1 MAADIILP
9 KLGMD
14 MQSGT
19 IMTWYK
25 NEGDIVK
32 KGEPLFELMTDKVNI
47 EVEAED
53 NGVLLKRY
61 YETGTELPVFT
72 VIGCIGEAGEQVPD
86 HEAVEPLNS
95 MQSPGHLTDED
106 RAALKAM
113 RSSTR
118 EGFSSVGRTIRAT
131 PSARRLAAEH
141 KIDLANVTGSGPKGR
156 IQTEDIE
163 ALLDVSKK
171 VEKTEVPQQKVFA
184 EPEKEE
190 PAPQEAEMAEEAP
203 RKTDVVQETAAEE
216 PEEAFSSE
224 PNPGMTKALD
234 MTLEDLVA
242 GMGSLEAELSS
253 NADGEDVLETAAALE
268 KPEVHEAVKEE
279 AKAPQVFSASP
290 LAEKVAAV
298 ENIDIHSIK
307 EGSGPDGR
315 IMKEDVLKA
324 MEEGSK
330 QHESIIEEAAVQ
342 VSAPQQEEAQKPE
355 PAVPEEQPQ
364 EPEEPAVQESEAEE
378 EIVVVTEP
386 AAEVPDETE
395 VAEKPPVNGRLEP
408 LPAKRRIIA
417 DRMVK
422 SNLEN
427 AVITLTTEVDMTEVK
442 DLRKKI
448 SKKVE
453 KETGYRCTYTDFLLV
468 SVSRALMEH
477 PYINSSLCEDGVVFH
492 DFVNLG
498 MAVGMDDG
506 LIVPVIRDAHTA
518 GFSEMV
524 EKRSELL
531 KLVKAKKLTGDHFK
545 DSTFTVTNLGMY
557 GILEF
562 TAIINQPN
570 SAILSVGEVVDRV
583 RIFKGEPTPR
593 SIMKISLNLDHR
605 VADGMAGAKFLQTVK
620 SYMEN
625 PALLLF

>member
-25 NEGDIVK
+25 NEGDTVK

-53 NGVLLKRY
+53 SGVLLKRY
-61 YETGTELPVFT
+61 YETGVDLPVFT
-72 VIGCIGEAGEQVPD
+72 VIGCIGEAGEQVPE
-86 HEAVEPLNS
+86 HQTVSLRGN

-118 EGFSSVGRTIRAT
+118 EGFSSAGRTIRAT

-156 IQTEDIE
+156 VQVEDIE
-163 ALLDVSKK
+163 ALLEVSKK
-171 VEKTEVPQQKVFA
+171 VEKTEVPQQKVFT
-184 EPEKEE
+184 EPEEE
-190 PAPQEAEMAEEAP
+190 KIEEAGVPEETTEVADEPESTVAEE
-203 RKTDVVQETAAEE
+203 T
-216 PEEAFSSE
+216 EEAFSAE
-224 PNPGMTKALD
+224 PNPGMTGALD

-242 GMGSLEAELSS
+242 GMGSLEAELGSETHE
-253 NADGEDVLETAAALE
+253 EDVLEGAAKKVETGAE
-268 KPEVHEAVKEE
+268 EV
-279 AKAPQVFSASP
+279 PRTFSASP
-290 LAEKVAAV
+290 LAEKMAAV
-298 ENIDIHSIK
+298 ENIDIHSIP

-324 MEEGSK
+324 MAEGSSR
-330 QHESIIEEAAVQ
+330 HESVIEEVEIQ
-342 VSAPQQEEAQKPE
+342 ERAPEKTTTQEPIPAEPE
-355 PAVPEEQPQ
+355 PQPEKQEEQP
-364 EPEEPAVQESEAEE
+364 EPDNGDEEESIVNTVPEPTTPVAEE
-378 EIVVVTEP
+378 AKE
-386 AAEVPDETE
+386 AAD
-395 VAEKPPVNGRLEP
+395 KPPVNGRLEAMP
-408 LPAKRRIIA
+408 SKRRIIA

-468 SVSRALMEH
+468 SVSKALMEH
-477 PYINSSLCEDGVVFH
+477 PYINSSLCEDGVVLH

-506 LIVPVIRDAHTA
+506 LIVPVIRDAHA
-518 GFSEMV
+518 ASFSEMV

>member
-25 NEGDIVK
+25 NEGDTVK

-61 YETGTELPVFT
+61 YETGVELPVFT
-72 VIGCIGEAGEQVPD
+72 VIGCIGEAGEQVPE
-86 HEAVEPLNS
+86 HQMVSLRGN

-118 EGFSSVGRTIRAT
+118 EGFSSTGRTIRAT

-156 IQTEDIE
+156 IQVEDIE
-163 ALLDVSKK
+163 ELLEVSKK
-171 VEKTEVPQQKVFA
+171 VEKTEVPQQKVF
-184 EPEKEE
+184 
-190 PAPQEAEMAEEAP
+190 
-203 RKTDVVQETAAEE
+203 TE
-216 PEEAFSSE
+216 PEEEKIGEAGIPEETNQVVDEAESTVAEETEEVFSAE
-224 PNPGMTKALD
+224 PNPGMTGALD

-242 GMGSLEAELSS
+242 GMGSLEAELGSE
-253 NADGEDVLETAAALE
+253 AHEEDVLEGAAKKVETGAE
-268 KPEVHEAVKEE
+268 EVPRTFTV
-279 AKAPQVFSASP
+279 SP
-290 LAEKVAAV
+290 LAEKIAAV
-298 ENIDIHSIK
+298 ENIDIHSIPG
-307 EGSGPDGR
+307 GSGPEGR

-324 MEEGSK
+324 MAEGSSR
-330 QHESIIEEAAVQ
+330 HESVIEEVEVQ
-342 VSAPQQEEAQKPE
+342 EKAPEETTTQEPIPAEPE
-355 PAVPEEQPQ
+355 PQPEKQEEQP
-364 EPEEPAVQESEAEE
+364 EPDNGDEEESIVITASEPTTPVAEE
-378 EIVVVTEP
+378 AKE
-386 AAEVPDETE
+386 AAD
-395 VAEKPPVNGRLEP
+395 KPPVNGRLETM
-408 LPAKRRIIA
+408 PAKRRIIA

-477 PYINSSLCEDGVVFH
+477 PYINSSLCEDGVVLH

-506 LIVPVIRDAHTA
+506 LIVPVIRDAHA
-518 GFSEMV
+518 ASFSEMV

>member
-25 NEGDIVK
+25 NEGDTVK

-53 NGVLLKRY
+53 SGVLLKRY
-61 YETGTELPVFT
+61 YETGVDLPVFT
-72 VIGCIGEAGEQVPD
+72 VIGCIGEAGEQVPE
-86 HEAVEPLNS
+86 HQTVSLRGN

-118 EGFSSVGRTIRAT
+118 EGFSSAGRTIRAT

-156 IQTEDIE
+156 VQVEDIE
-163 ALLDVSKK
+163 ALLEVSKK
-171 VEKTEVPQQKVFA
+171 VEKTEVPQQKVF
-184 EPEKEE
+184 
-190 PAPQEAEMAEEAP
+190 
-203 RKTDVVQETAAEE
+203 TE
-216 PEEAFSSE
+216 PEEEKIEEAGVPEETNEVADEPESTVAEETEEVFSAE
-224 PNPGMTKALD
+224 PNPGMTGALD

-242 GMGSLEAELSS
+242 GMGSLEAELGSE
-253 NADGEDVLETAAALE
+253 AHEEDVLEDAAKKVETGAE
-268 KPEVHEAVKEE
+268 EV
-279 AKAPQVFSASP
+279 PRTFTASP
-290 LAEKVAAV
+290 LAEKMAAV
-298 ENIDIHSIK
+298 ENIDIHSIPG
-307 EGSGPDGR
+307 GSGPDGR

-324 MEEGSK
+324 MAEGSSR
-330 QHESIIEEAAVQ
+330 HESVIEEVEVQ
-342 VSAPQQEEAQKPE
+342 ERAPEKTTTQEPIPAEPE
-355 PAVPEEQPQ
+355 PQPEKQEEQP
-364 EPEEPAVQESEAEE
+364 EPDNGDEEESIVVTVPEPTTPVAEE
-378 EIVVVTEP
+378 AKE
-386 AAEVPDETE
+386 AAD
-395 VAEKPPVNGRLEP
+395 KPPVNGRLEAMP
-408 LPAKRRIIA
+408 SKRRIIA

-468 SVSRALMEH
+468 SVSKALMEH
-477 PYINSSLCEDGVVFH
+477 PYINSSLCEDGVVLH

-506 LIVPVIRDAHTA
+506 LIVPVIRDAHA
-518 GFSEMV
+518 ASFSEMV

>member
-25 NEGDIVK
+25 NEGDTVK

-53 NGVLLKRY
+53 SGVLLKRY
-61 YETGTELPVFT
+61 YETGVELPVFT
-72 VIGCIGEAGEQVPD
+72 VIGCIGEAEEQVPE
-86 HEAVEPLNS
+86 HQAVSPLNT

-118 EGFSSVGRTIRAT
+118 EGFSSVGKTIRAT

-141 KIDLANVTGSGPKGR
+141 KIDLSNVSGSGPKGR
-156 IQTEDIE
+156 IQVEDIE

-184 EPEKEE
+184 EPREEKTELEAVLDEVPQQDDE
-190 PAPQEAEMAEEAP
+190 PKEI
-203 RKTDVVQETAAEE
+203 VAEE
-216 PEEAFSSE
+216 PEEAPVSE
-224 PNPGMTKALD
+224 PNPGMAGALD

-242 GMGSLEAELSS
+242 GMGSLEAEL
-253 NADGEDVLETAAALE
+253 GGKTHEGDVLEAAAVQEPAANIE
-268 KPEVHEAVKEE
+268 KPAEKPA
-279 AKAPQVFSASP
+279 ATQVFSASP
-290 LAEKVAAV
+290 LAEKMAAV
-298 ENIDIHSIK
+298 ENIDIHSIS

-324 MEEGSK
+324 MAEGSSRL
-330 QHESIIEEAAVQ
+330 ESVIEEVPVQ
-342 VSAPQQEEAQKPE
+342 AEAPQDEAAEAE
-355 PAVPEEQPQ
+355 PAALQPEVPEEKAVPDHEADEEVIVMTLP
-364 EPEEPAVQESEAEE
+364 EPTIEIAERTEAEE
-378 EIVVVTEP
+378 EN
-386 AAEVPDETE
+386 
-395 VAEKPPVNGRLEP
+395 PPVNGRLEAM
-408 LPAKRRIIA
+408 PAKRRIIA

-427 AVITLTTEVDMTEVK
+427 VVITLTTEVDMTEVK
-442 DLRKKI
+442 ELRKKI

-468 SVSRALMEH
+468 SVSRALTEH
-477 PYINSSLCEDGVVFH
+477 PYINSSLCEDGVIFH

-506 LIVPVIRDAHTA
+506 LIVPVIRDAHSA
-518 GFSEMV
+518 SFSEMV

-583 RIFKGEPTPR
+583 RIYKGEPAPR
-593 SIMKISLNLDHR
+593 SVMKISLNLDHR

>member
-25 NEGDIVK
+25 NEGDTVK

-61 YETGTELPVFT
+61 YETGVELPVFT
-72 VIGCIGEAGEQVPD
+72 VIGCIGEAGEQVPE
-86 HEAVEPLNS
+86 HQMVSLRGN

-118 EGFSSVGRTIRAT
+118 EGFSSAGRTIRAT

-141 KIDLANVTGSGPKGR
+141 KIDLANVTGSGPNGR
-156 IQTEDIE
+156 IQVEDIE
-163 ALLDVSKK
+163 ELLEVSKK
-171 VEKTEVPQQKVFA
+171 VEKTEVPQQKVF
-184 EPEKEE
+184 
-190 PAPQEAEMAEEAP
+190 
-203 RKTDVVQETAAEE
+203 TE
-216 PEEAFSSE
+216 PEEEKIGEAGIPEETNQVVDEAESTVAEETEEVFSAE
-224 PNPGMTKALD
+224 PNPGMTGALD

-242 GMGSLEAELSS
+242 GMGSLEAELGSE
-253 NADGEDVLETAAALE
+253 AHEEDVLEGAAKKVETGAE
-268 KPEVHEAVKEE
+268 EV
-279 AKAPQVFSASP
+279 PRTFTASP
-290 LAEKVAAV
+290 LAEKIAAV
-298 ENIDIHSIK
+298 ENIDIHSIPG
-307 EGSGPDGR
+307 GSGPEGR

-324 MEEGSK
+324 MAEGSSR
-330 QHESIIEEAAVQ
+330 HESVIEEVEVQ
-342 VSAPQQEEAQKPE
+342 EKAPEETTTQEPIPAEPE
-355 PAVPEEQPQ
+355 PQPDKQEEQP
-364 EPEEPAVQESEAEE
+364 EPDNGDEEESIVITASEPTTPVAEE
-378 EIVVVTEP
+378 AKE
-386 AAEVPDETE
+386 AAD
-395 VAEKPPVNGRLEP
+395 KPPVNGRLETM
-408 LPAKRRIIA
+408 PAKRRIIA

-477 PYINSSLCEDGVVFH
+477 PYINSSLCEDGVVLH

-506 LIVPVIRDAHTA
+506 LIVPVIRDDQAA
-518 GFSEMV
+518 SFSEMV
-524 EKRSELL
+524 DKRSELL

>member
-1 MAADIILP
+1 
-9 KLGMD
+9 
-14 MQSGT
+14 
-19 IMTWYK
+19 
-25 NEGDIVK
+25 
-32 KGEPLFELMTDKVNI
+32 
-47 EVEAED
+47 
-53 NGVLLKRY
+53 
-61 YETGTELPVFT
+61 
-72 VIGCIGEAGEQVPD
+72 
-86 HEAVEPLNS
+86 
-95 MQSPGHLTDED
+95 
-106 RAALKAM
+106 
-113 RSSTR
+113 
-118 EGFSSVGRTIRAT
+118 
-131 PSARRLAAEH
+131 
-141 KIDLANVTGSGPKGR
+141 
-156 IQTEDIE
+156 
-163 ALLDVSKK
+163 
-171 VEKTEVPQQKVFA
+171 
-184 EPEKEE
+184 
-190 PAPQEAEMAEEAP
+190 
-203 RKTDVVQETAAEE
+203 
-216 PEEAFSSE
+216 
-224 PNPGMTKALD
+224 

-253 NADGEDVLETAAALE
+253 EAHDEDVLENAAKAEETAA
-268 KPEVHEAVKEE
+268 EE
-279 AKAPQVFSASP
+279 APHAFSASP
-290 LAEKVAAV
+290 LAEKMAAV
-298 ENIDIHSIK
+298 EKIDIHSIG

-324 MEEGSK
+324 MSEEASR
-330 QHESIIEEAAVQ
+330 HESVIEEAEIQKETAT
-342 VSAPQQEEAQKPE
+342 PETPEEVMPE
-355 PAVPEEQPQ
+355 PEPQPEKT
-364 EPEEPAVQESEAEE
+364 EEPPAPDSKDEE
-378 EIVVVTEP
+378 EIIVVTVPEPTTP
-386 AAEVPDETE
+386 AAEE
-395 VAEKPPVNGRLEP
+395 VEEAAEKPLVKGRLEAM
-408 LPAKRRIIA
+408 PAKRRIIA

-477 PYINSSLCEDGVVFH
+477 PYINSSLCEDGVVLH

-518 GFSEMV
+518 SFSEMV

-593 SIMKISLNLDHR
+593 SVMKISLNLDHR

>member
-25 NEGDIVK
+25 NEGDTVK

-61 YETGTELPVFT
+61 YETGVELPVFT
-72 VIGCIGEAGEQVPD
+72 VIGCIGEAGEQVPE
-86 HEAVEPLNS
+86 HQMVSLRGN

-118 EGFSSVGRTIRAT
+118 EGFSSAGRTIRAT
-131 PSARRLAAEH
+131 PSARRLATEH

-156 IQTEDIE
+156 IQVEDIE
-163 ALLDVSKK
+163 ELLEVSKK
-171 VEKTEVPQQKVFA
+171 VEKTEVPQQKVF
-184 EPEKEE
+184 
-190 PAPQEAEMAEEAP
+190 
-203 RKTDVVQETAAEE
+203 TE
-216 PEEAFSSE
+216 PEEEKIGEAGIPEETNQVVDEAESTVAEETEEVFSAE
-224 PNPGMTKALD
+224 PNPGMTGALD

-242 GMGSLEAELSS
+242 GMGSLEAELGSE
-253 NADGEDVLETAAALE
+253 AHEEDVLEGAAKKVETGAE
-268 KPEVHEAVKEE
+268 EV
-279 AKAPQVFSASP
+279 PRTFTASP
-290 LAEKVAAV
+290 LAEKIAAV
-298 ENIDIHSIK
+298 ENIDIHSIPG
-307 EGSGPDGR
+307 GSGPEGR

-324 MEEGSK
+324 MAEGSSR
-330 QHESIIEEAAVQ
+330 HESVIEEVEVQ
-342 VSAPQQEEAQKPE
+342 EKAPEETTTQEPIPAEPE
-355 PAVPEEQPQ
+355 PQPEKQEEQP
-364 EPEEPAVQESEAEE
+364 EPDNGDEEESIVITASEPTTPVAEE
-378 EIVVVTEP
+378 AKE
-386 AAEVPDETE
+386 AAD
-395 VAEKPPVNGRLEP
+395 KPPVNGRLETM
-408 LPAKRRIIA
+408 PAKRRIIA

-477 PYINSSLCEDGVVFH
+477 PYINSSLCGDGVVLH

-506 LIVPVIRDAHTA
+506 LIVPVIRDAHA
-518 GFSEMV
+518 ASFSEMV

-583 RIFKGEPTPR
+583 RIFKGEPAPR

>member
-25 NEGDIVK
+25 NEGDTVK

-61 YETGTELPVFT
+61 YETGVELPEFT
-72 VIGCIGEAGEQVPD
+72 VIGCIGEAGEQVPE
-86 HEAVEPLNS
+86 HQTVSLRGN

-118 EGFSSVGRTIRAT
+118 EGFSSAGKTIRAT

-141 KIDLANVTGSGPKGR
+141 KIDLANVAGSGPKGR
-156 IQTEDIE
+156 IQVEDIE
-163 ALLDVSKK
+163 ALLEVSKK
-171 VEKTEVPQQKVFA
+171 VEKTEVPQQKVF
-184 EPEKEE
+184 
-190 PAPQEAEMAEEAP
+190 
-203 RKTDVVQETAAEE
+203 TE
-216 PEEAFSSE
+216 PEEEKIEASSVPEETNELADEPESIVAEETEEAFTAE
-224 PNPGMTKALD
+224 PNPGMTGALD

-242 GMGSLEAELSS
+242 GMGSLEAELGSE
-253 NADGEDVLETAAALE
+253 AHEEDVMEGAAQKAET
-268 KPEVHEAVKEE
+268 EAEE
-279 AKAPQVFSASP
+279 GPHAISASP
-290 LAEKVAAV
+290 LAEKIAAV
-298 ENIDIHSIK
+298 ENIDIHSIP

-324 MEEGSK
+324 MAEGSSR
-330 QHESIIEEAAVQ
+330 HESVIEEVEVQ
-342 VSAPQQEEAQKPE
+342 ERAPEEEETTEEPILAEPEPKPE
-355 PAVPEEQPQ
+355 KQKEQSEPDNRDEEESIVVTGPEPTTPVPEE
-364 EPEEPAVQESEAEE
+364 AKEA
-378 EIVVVTEP
+378 
-386 AAEVPDETE
+386 AD
-395 VAEKPPVNGRLEP
+395 KPPVNGRLEAMP
-408 LPAKRRIIA
+408 SKRRIIA

-477 PYINSSLCEDGVVFH
+477 PYINSSLCEDGVVLH

-506 LIVPVIRDAHTA
+506 LIVPVIRDAHA
-518 GFSEMV
+518 ASFSEMV

>member
-25 NEGDIVK
+25 NEGDTVK

-61 YETGTELPVFT
+61 YETGVELPVFT
-72 VIGCIGEAGEQVPD
+72 VIGCIGEAGEQVPE
-86 HEAVEPLNS
+86 HQMVSLRGN

-118 EGFSSVGRTIRAT
+118 EGFSSAGRTIRAT

-156 IQTEDIE
+156 IQVEDIE
-163 ALLDVSKK
+163 ELLEVSKK
-171 VEKTEVPQQKVFA
+171 VEKTEVPQQKVF
-184 EPEKEE
+184 
-190 PAPQEAEMAEEAP
+190 
-203 RKTDVVQETAAEE
+203 TE
-216 PEEAFSSE
+216 PEEEKIGEAGIPEETNQVVDEAESTVAEETEEVFSAE
-224 PNPGMTKALD
+224 PNPGMTGALD

-242 GMGSLEAELSS
+242 GMGSLEAELGSE
-253 NADGEDVLETAAALE
+253 AHEEDVLEGAAKKVETGAE
-268 KPEVHEAVKEE
+268 EV
-279 AKAPQVFSASP
+279 PRTFTASP
-290 LAEKVAAV
+290 LAEKIAAV
-298 ENIDIHSIK
+298 ENIDIHSIPG
-307 EGSGPDGR
+307 GSGPEGR

-324 MEEGSK
+324 MAEGSSR
-330 QHESIIEEAAVQ
+330 HESVIEEVEVQ
-342 VSAPQQEEAQKPE
+342 EKAPEETTTQEPIPAEPE
-355 PAVPEEQPQ
+355 PQPEKQEEQP
-364 EPEEPAVQESEAEE
+364 EPDNGDEEENIVITASEPTIPVAEE
-378 EIVVVTEP
+378 AKE
-386 AAEVPDETE
+386 AAD
-395 VAEKPPVNGRLEP
+395 KPPVNGRLETM
-408 LPAKRRIIA
+408 PAKRRIIA

-468 SVSRALMEH
+468 SVSRALMAH
-477 PYINSSLCEDGVVFH
+477 PYINSSLCEDGVVRH

-506 LIVPVIRDAHTA
+506 LIVPVIRDAHA
-518 GFSEMV
+518 ASFSEMV

-531 KLVKAKKLTGDHFK
+531 KLVKAKKLTGNHFK

>member
-1 MAADIILP
+1 
-9 KLGMD
+9 
-14 MQSGT
+14 
-19 IMTWYK
+19 
-25 NEGDIVK
+25 
-32 KGEPLFELMTDKVNI
+32 
-47 EVEAED
+47 
-53 NGVLLKRY
+53 
-61 YETGTELPVFT
+61 
-72 VIGCIGEAGEQVPD
+72 
-86 HEAVEPLNS
+86 
-95 MQSPGHLTDED
+95 
-106 RAALKAM
+106 
-113 RSSTR
+113 
-118 EGFSSVGRTIRAT
+118 
-131 PSARRLAAEH
+131 
-141 KIDLANVTGSGPKGR
+141 
-156 IQTEDIE
+156 
-163 ALLDVSKK
+163 
-171 VEKTEVPQQKVFA
+171 
-184 EPEKEE
+184 
-190 PAPQEAEMAEEAP
+190 MAEEA
-203 RKTDVVQETAAEE
+203 K
-216 PEEAFSSE
+216 
-224 PNPGMTKALD
+224 
-234 MTLEDLVA
+234 
-242 GMGSLEAELSS
+242 
-253 NADGEDVLETAAALE
+253 
-268 KPEVHEAVKEE
+268 
-279 AKAPQVFSASP
+279 
-290 LAEKVAAV
+290 
-298 ENIDIHSIK
+298 
-307 EGSGPDGR
+307 
-315 IMKEDVLKA
+315 
-324 MEEGSK
+324 
-330 QHESIIEEAAVQ
+330 EAA
-342 VSAPQQEEAQKPE
+342 
-355 PAVPEEQPQ
+355 
-364 EPEEPAVQESEAEE
+364 
-378 EIVVVTEP
+378 
-386 AAEVPDETE
+386 D
-395 VAEKPPVNGRLEP
+395 KPPVNGRLETM
-408 LPAKRRIIA
+408 PAKRRIIA

-477 PYINSSLCEDGVVFH
+477 PYINSSLCEDGVVLH

-506 LIVPVIRDAHTA
+506 LIVPVIRDAHA
-518 GFSEMV
+518 ASFSEMV

>member
-25 NEGDIVK
+25 NEGDTVK

-53 NGVLLKRY
+53 SGVLLKRY
-61 YETGTELPVFT
+61 YETGVELPVFT
-72 VIGCIGEAGEQVPD
+72 VIGCIGQAGEQVPE
-86 HEAVEPLNS
+86 HQAVSPLNN
-95 MQSPGHLTDED
+95 MQSPGRLTDED

-118 EGFSSVGRTIRAT
+118 EGFSSAGRTIRAT

-141 KIDLANVTGSGPKGR
+141 KIDLSNVTGSGPKGR
-156 IQTEDIE
+156 IQVEDIE
-163 ALLDVSKK
+163 ALLNMSQK
-171 VEKTEVPQQKVFA
+171 VAKTEVPQQKVF
-184 EPEKEE
+184 
-190 PAPQEAEMAEEAP
+190 
-203 RKTDVVQETAAEE
+203 TE
-216 PEEAFSSE
+216 PEEEKLEESEAPEESAQMTEKAEEDFTAE
-224 PNPGMTKALD
+224 PNPGMTGALD

-253 NADGEDVLETAAALE
+253 EAHEEDVLENAAKAEETAA
-268 KPEVHEAVKEE
+268 EE
-279 AKAPQVFSASP
+279 APHAFSASP
-290 LAEKVAAV
+290 LAEKMAAV
-298 ENIDIHSIK
+298 EKIDIHSIG

-324 MEEGSK
+324 MSEEASR
-330 QHESIIEEAAVQ
+330 HESVIEEAEIQKETAT
-342 VSAPQQEEAQKPE
+342 PETPEEVMPKPE
-355 PAVPEEQPQ
+355 PQPEKT
-364 EPEEPAVQESEAEE
+364 EEPPAPDSKDEE
-378 EIVVVTEP
+378 EIIVVTVPEPTTP
-386 AAEVPDETE
+386 AAEE
-395 VAEKPPVNGRLEP
+395 VEEAAEKPLVKGRLEAM
-408 LPAKRRIIA
+408 PAKRRIIA

-477 PYINSSLCEDGVVFH
+477 PYINSSLCEDGVVLH

-518 GFSEMV
+518 SFSEMV

-593 SIMKISLNLDHR
+593 SVMKISLNLDHR

>member
-25 NEGDIVK
+25 NEGDTVK

-53 NGVLLKRY
+53 SGVLLKRY
-61 YETGTELPVFT
+61 YETGVDLPVFT
-72 VIGCIGEAGEQVPD
+72 VIGCIGEAGEQVPE
-86 HEAVEPLNS
+86 HQTVSLRGN

-118 EGFSSVGRTIRAT
+118 EGFSSAGRTIRAT

-156 IQTEDIE
+156 VQVEDIE
-163 ALLDVSKK
+163 ALLEVSKK
-171 VEKTEVPQQKVFA
+171 VEKTEVPQQKVFT
-184 EPEKEE
+184 EPEEE
-190 PAPQEAEMAEEAP
+190 KIEEAGVPEETTEVADEPESTVAEE
-203 RKTDVVQETAAEE
+203 T
-216 PEEAFSSE
+216 EEAFSAE
-224 PNPGMTKALD
+224 PNPGMTGALD

-242 GMGSLEAELSS
+242 GMGSLEAELGSE
-253 NADGEDVLETAAALE
+253 AHEEDVLEDAAKKVETGAE
-268 KPEVHEAVKEE
+268 EV
-279 AKAPQVFSASP
+279 PRTFSASP
-290 LAEKVAAV
+290 LAEKMAAV
-298 ENIDIHSIK
+298 ENIDIHSIPG
-307 EGSGPDGR
+307 GSGPDGR

-324 MEEGSK
+324 MAEGSSR
-330 QHESIIEEAAVQ
+330 HESVIEEVEVQ
-342 VSAPQQEEAQKPE
+342 ERAPEETTTQEPIPAEPE
-355 PAVPEEQPQ
+355 PQPEKQEEQP
-364 EPEEPAVQESEAEE
+364 EPDNGDEEESIVITVPEPTTPVAEE
-378 EIVVVTEP
+378 AKE
-386 AAEVPDETE
+386 AAD
-395 VAEKPPVNGRLEP
+395 KPPVSGRLEAMP
-408 LPAKRRIIA
+408 SKRRIIA

-468 SVSRALMEH
+468 SVSKALMEH
-477 PYINSSLCEDGVVFH
+477 PYINSSLCEDGVVLH

-506 LIVPVIRDAHTA
+506 LIVPVIRDAHA
-518 GFSEMV
+518 ASFSEMV

>member
-25 NEGDIVK
+25 NEGDTVK

-53 NGVLLKRY
+53 SGVLLKRY
-61 YETGTELPVFT
+61 YETGVDLPVFT
-72 VIGCIGEAGEQVPD
+72 VIGCIGEAGEQVPE
-86 HEAVEPLNS
+86 HQTVSLRGN

-118 EGFSSVGRTIRAT
+118 EGFSSAGRTIRAT

-156 IQTEDIE
+156 VQVEDIE
-163 ALLDVSKK
+163 ALLEVSKK
-171 VEKTEVPQQKVFA
+171 VEKTEVPQQKVFT
-184 EPEKEE
+184 EPEEE
-190 PAPQEAEMAEEAP
+190 KIEEAGVPEETTEVADEPESTVAEE
-203 RKTDVVQETAAEE
+203 T
-216 PEEAFSSE
+216 EEAFSAE
-224 PNPGMTKALD
+224 PNPGMTGALD

-242 GMGSLEAELSS
+242 GMGSLEAELGSE
-253 NADGEDVLETAAALE
+253 AHEEDVLEGAAKKVETGAE
-268 KPEVHEAVKEE
+268 EV
-279 AKAPQVFSASP
+279 PRTFSASP
-290 LAEKVAAV
+290 LAEKMAAV
-298 ENIDIHSIK
+298 ENIDIHSIP

-324 MEEGSK
+324 MAEGSSR
-330 QHESIIEEAAVQ
+330 HESVIEEVEVQ
-342 VSAPQQEEAQKPE
+342 ERAPEETTTKEPIPAEPE
-355 PAVPEEQPQ
+355 PQPEKQEEQP
-364 EPEEPAVQESEAEE
+364 EPDNGDEEESIVVTVPEPTTPVAEE
-378 EIVVVTEP
+378 AKE
-386 AAEVPDETE
+386 AAD
-395 VAEKPPVNGRLEP
+395 KPPVNGRLEAMP
-408 LPAKRRIIA
+408 SKRRIIA

-468 SVSRALMEH
+468 SVSKALMEH
-477 PYINSSLCEDGVVFH
+477 PYINSSLCEDGVVLH

-506 LIVPVIRDAHTA
+506 LIVPVIRDAHA
-518 GFSEMV
+518 ASFSEMV

>member
-25 NEGDIVK
+25 NEGDTVK

-53 NGVLLKRY
+53 SGVLLKRY
-61 YETGTELPVFT
+61 YETGVELPVFT
-72 VIGCIGEAGEQVPD
+72 VIGCIGQAGEQVPE
-86 HEAVEPLNS
+86 HQAVSPLNN

-118 EGFSSVGRTIRAT
+118 EGFSSAGRTIRAT

-141 KIDLANVTGSGPKGR
+141 KIDLSNVTGSGPKGR
-156 IQTEDIE
+156 IQVEDIE
-163 ALLDVSKK
+163 ALLNMSQK
-171 VEKTEVPQQKVFA
+171 VAKTEVPQQKVF
-184 EPEKEE
+184 
-190 PAPQEAEMAEEAP
+190 
-203 RKTDVVQETAAEE
+203 TE
-216 PEEAFSSE
+216 PEEEKLEESEAPEESAQMTEKAEEVFTAE
-224 PNPGMTKALD
+224 PNPGMTGALD

-253 NADGEDVLETAAALE
+253 EAHEEDVLENAAKAEETAA
-268 KPEVHEAVKEE
+268 EE
-279 AKAPQVFSASP
+279 APHALSASP
-290 LAEKVAAV
+290 LAEKMAAV
-298 ENIDIHSIK
+298 EKIDIHSIG

-324 MEEGSK
+324 MSEEASR
-330 QHESIIEEAAVQ
+330 HESVIEEAEIQKETAT
-342 VSAPQQEEAQKPE
+342 PETPEEVMPE
-355 PAVPEEQPQ
+355 PEPQPEKT
-364 EPEEPAVQESEAEE
+364 EEPPAPDSKDEE
-378 EIVVVTEP
+378 EIIVVTVPEPTTP
-386 AAEVPDETE
+386 AAEE
-395 VAEKPPVNGRLEP
+395 VEEAAEKPLVKGRLEAM
-408 LPAKRRIIA
+408 PAKRRIIA

-477 PYINSSLCEDGVVFH
+477 PYINSSLCEDGVVLH

-518 GFSEMV
+518 SFSEMV

-593 SIMKISLNLDHR
+593 SVMKISLNLDHR